1 MVWAKTP
8 EEKNR
13 IKALPLDVG
22 SDLVTDGQFSKVN
35 TSLEDA
41 PPMRFDLVRQVRVF
55 EPYLQYVELSLT
67 GAAIQRHRLAIP
79 PSIQK
84 LGGSKELENRL
95 RTTFELIEKGSK
107 LSSKPLER
115 RAK

>member
-41 PPMRFDLVRQVRVF
+41 PPMRFDLVQQVRVF

-84 LGGSKELENRL
+84 LGVARNWK
-95 RTTFELIEKGSK
+95 TACAPP
-107 LSSKPLER
+107 SS
-115 RAK
+115 